1 MATIAE
7 QIAERFNNDGQQWLD
22 ADGEH
27 IEAVCADE
35 GTYEVEGETVRCEF
49 DDGSAIVITGGGWDI
64 GFGADDVGADEAK
77 RFAWPACYSDL
88 EW

>member
-7 QIAERFNNDGQQWLD
+7 QIAERFNNNGQQWVD

-27 IEAVCADE
+27 IETACNDE
-35 GTYEVEGETVRCEF
+35 GQYEAQGETARYEF
-49 DDGSAIVITGGGWDI
+49 FDGSAIVITGGGWDI
-64 GFGADDVGADEAK
+64 GFDAADVEADERK

-88 EW
+88 ER